1 MNDKIIKCLAYN
13 GKISVICANTT
24 ELVEK
29 ARKIH
34 DLSPV
39 TTAAFGRLLT
49 ITALMGNEMKNE
61 KDKLT
66 IQMKGNGPIG
76 MMVTVANNFPVVKGY
91 VANPVIDLPLN
102 EDGKLD
108 VGGAVGHSG
117 FINVIKDIGM
127 KEPYIG
133 VSTIT
138 SGEIAEDFA
147 EYFAKSEQKNTAVA
161 LGVLVDK
168 NGVKSAGGYMITPMP
183 DATDEEISQIEQSI
197 FKAGAISRMLDEKL
211 SLLEIAKKGE
221 GKKAH
226 IGYYL
231 IDNGLETLYE
241 NLKCKYRKTRSSK
254 VKVQQFI
261 SLIIILTVLLSTLI
275 TVIFNCEMIREN
287 VEISMTTRI
296 ILNVVLVI
304 LLLIPCSE
312 IVTQIVQFILNE
324 VVKPKLIPK
333 MDYQNGIPE
342 EKATMVVIP
351 TIVKTSEKVKELMK
365 KLEVF
370 YIANKSENL
379 YFTLLGDCSE
389 SSKEKEDF
397 DKGVIEEGKKQIEI
411 LNKKYHL
418 DSQGIFE
425 YMKEILDIKLGKE
438 NRAKIWKRIDG
449 EDSHRESTRYIRC
462 LIVNINGKEYLVDRD
477 QRIIR
482 EFQREEEKDKR
493 GPFIPYSALS
503 RGDYD
508 YYNGK

>member
-76 MMVTVANNFPVVKGY
+76 MIVTVANNFPVVKGY

-211 SLLEIAKKGE
+211 SLLEIAKKVTG
-221 GKKAH
+221 
-226 IGYYL
+226 
-231 IDNGLETLYE
+231 DNNIE
-241 NLKCKYRKTRSSK
+241 
-254 VKVQQFI
+254 
-261 SLIIILTVLLSTLI
+261 
-275 TVIFNCEMIREN
+275 
-287 VEISMTTRI
+287 
-296 ILNVVLVI
+296 
-304 LLLIPCSE
+304 
-312 IVTQIVQFILNE
+312 
-324 VVKPKLIPK
+324 
-333 MDYQNGIPE
+333 
-342 EKATMVVIP
+342 
-351 TIVKTSEKVKELMK
+351 
-365 KLEVF
+365 
-370 YIANKSENL
+370 
-379 YFTLLGDCSE
+379 
-389 SSKEKEDF
+389 
-397 DKGVIEEGKKQIEI
+397 VIEENITPIYECDCSKEHMSEALATLDKNVLKEMIEEDGKAE
-411 LNKKYHL
+411 LVCHFCNKKYEF
-418 DSQGIFE
+418 S
-425 YMKEILDIKLGKE
+425 KEELEDIL
-438 NRAKIWKRIDG
+438 
-449 EDSHRESTRYIRC
+449 
-462 LIVNINGKEYLVDRD
+462 
-477 QRIIR
+477 
-482 EFQREEEKDKR
+482 EKTK
-493 GPFIPYSALS
+493 
-503 RGDYD
+503 
-508 YYNGK
+508 NN

>member
-39 TTAAFGRLLT
+39 TTASFGRLLT

-211 SLLEIAKKGE
+211 SLLEIAKKVTG
-221 GKKAH
+221 
-226 IGYYL
+226 
-231 IDNGLETLYE
+231 DNNIE
-241 NLKCKYRKTRSSK
+241 
-254 VKVQQFI
+254 
-261 SLIIILTVLLSTLI
+261 
-275 TVIFNCEMIREN
+275 
-287 VEISMTTRI
+287 
-296 ILNVVLVI
+296 
-304 LLLIPCSE
+304 
-312 IVTQIVQFILNE
+312 
-324 VVKPKLIPK
+324 
-333 MDYQNGIPE
+333 
-342 EKATMVVIP
+342 
-351 TIVKTSEKVKELMK
+351 
-365 KLEVF
+365 
-370 YIANKSENL
+370 
-379 YFTLLGDCSE
+379 
-389 SSKEKEDF
+389 
-397 DKGVIEEGKKQIEI
+397 VIEENITPIYECDCSKEHMAEALATLDKNVLKEMIEEDGKAE
-411 LNKKYHL
+411 LVCHFCNKKYEF
-418 DSQGIFE
+418 S
-425 YMKEILDIKLGKE
+425 KEELEDIL
-438 NRAKIWKRIDG
+438 
-449 EDSHRESTRYIRC
+449 
-462 LIVNINGKEYLVDRD
+462 
-477 QRIIR
+477 
-482 EFQREEEKDKR
+482 EKTK
-493 GPFIPYSALS
+493 
-503 RGDYD
+503 
-508 YYNGK
+508 NN